1 MSTAPTLFK
10 PTEVQLLIS
19 GLNSMTK
26 ACEAQE
32 LLIKKMEED
41 IAELKAQLPPVEDYS
56 PERIFQSHLLN
67 H

>member
-1 MSTAPTLFK
+1 MKPAPTMFK
-10 PTEVQLLIS
+10 PTEVQLLTR

-41 IAELKAQLPPVEDYS
+41 IAELKAKLPPVQEYS
-56 PERIFQSHLLN
+56 PDQ
-67 H
+67 

>member
-1 MSTAPTLFK
+1 MKNTLKPLPSTLFH
-10 PTEVQLLIS
+10 PTEKQLLTK

-41 IAELKAQLPPVEDYS
+41 VAELKAKLKILDEK
-56 PERIFQSHLLN
+56 E
-67 H
+67 

>member
-1 MSTAPTLFK
+1 MKSAPTLFK
-10 PTEVQLLIS
+10 PTEVQLLTS

-41 IAELKAQLPPVEDYS
+41 IAELKAKLPPVEEYS
-56 PERIFQSHLLN
+56 PDQ
-67 H
+67 

>member
-1 MSTAPTLFK
+1 MKTAPTLFQ

-32 LLIKKMEED
+32 LLIKVMQED
-41 IAELKAQLPPVEDYS
+41 IDNLRAQLKDN
-56 PERIFQSHLLN
+56 Q
-67 H
+67 

>member
-1 MSTAPTLFK
+1 MNTAPTMFQ
-10 PTEVQLLIS
+10 PTEVQLLTR

-41 IAELKAQLPPVEDYS
+41 IAELKAKLPPVKEYS
-56 PERIFQSHLLN
+56 PDQ
-67 H
+67 

>member
-41 IAELKAQLPPVEDYS
+41 IAELRAKLTPVGEYS
-56 PERIFQSHLLN
+56 PDQ
-67 H
+67 

>member
-1 MSTAPTLFK
+1 MKTAPTLFR
-10 PTEVQLLIS
+10 PTEKQLLTR

-41 IAELKAQLPPVEDYS
+41 IAELKAELAVLKDSQVA
-56 PERIFQSHLLN
+56 
-67 H
+67 

>member
-1 MSTAPTLFK
+1 MFK
-10 PTEVQLLIS
+10 PTEVQLLTR

-41 IAELKAQLPPVEDYS
+41 IAELKAKLPPVQEYS
-56 PERIFQSHLLN
+56 PDQ
-67 H
+67 

>member
-1 MSTAPTLFK
+1 MKTAPTLFQ
-10 PTEVQLLIS
+10 PTEVQLLTR

-41 IAELKAQLPPVEDYS
+41 IAELKAKLQTSKEYS
-56 PERIFQSHLLN
+56 PDQ
-67 H
+67 

>member
-1 MSTAPTLFK
+1 MKSAPTLFK
-10 PTEVQLLIS
+10 PTEVQLLTS

-41 IAELKAQLPPVEDYS
+41 IAELKAKLTPVDDYS
-56 PERIFQSHLLN
+56 PDQ
-67 H
+67 

>member
-1 MSTAPTLFK
+1 MKTAPTLFQ
-10 PTEVQLLIS
+10 PTEVQLLTS

-41 IAELKAQLPPVEDYS
+41 IAELKAKLPSVEEYS
-56 PERIFQSHLLN
+56 PDQ
-67 H
+67 

>member
-1 MSTAPTLFK
+1 MFQ
-10 PTEVQLLIS
+10 PTEVQLLTR

-41 IAELKAQLPPVEDYS
+41 IAELKAKLPPVEEYS
-56 PERIFQSHLLN
+56 PDQ
-67 H
+67 

>member
-1 MSTAPTLFK
+1 MKTAPTLFR
-10 PTEVQLLIS
+10 PTEKQLLTK

-41 IAELKAQLPPVEDYS
+41 IAELKAKLKILDEK
-56 PERIFQSHLLN
+56 E
-67 H
+67 

>member
-1 MSTAPTLFK
+1 MKSAPTLFQ
-10 PTEVQLLIS
+10 PTEVQLLTS

-41 IAELKAQLPPVEDYS
+41 IAELKAKLTSVGEYS
-56 PERIFQSHLLN
+56 PDQ
-67 H
+67 

>member
-1 MSTAPTLFK
+1 MKTAPTLFR
-10 PTEVQLLIS
+10 PTEKQLLTS

-41 IAELKAQLPPVEDYS
+41 IAELKAELSVLKDSQLS
-56 PERIFQSHLLN
+56 
-67 H
+67 

>member
-1 MSTAPTLFK
+1 MNTAPTLFQ
-10 PTEVQLLIS
+10 PTDIQLLTR

-41 IAELKAQLPPVEDYS
+41 IAELKAQLPPVDDYS
-56 PERIFQSHLLN
+56 PDQ
-67 H
+67 

>member
-56 PERIFQSHLLN
+56 PDQ
-67 H
+67 

>member
-1 MSTAPTLFK
+1 MKTAPTLFQ
-10 PTEVQLLIS
+10 PTDIQLLTR

-41 IAELKAQLPPVEDYS
+41 IAELKAQLPPVDDYS
-56 PERIFQSHLLN
+56 PDQ
-67 H
+67 